1 MPTQALKEF
10 RQKYIDCKELFFEE
24 SSLICLEHK
33 VPDKLIHQWSKDTF
47 FLLYDNVPVEFAEL
61 YLQTMFDFITM
72 RLPIIYEVEDFKGA
86 FEALYRCYFACLE
99 FQNMDY
105 LSKSPVWAK
114 LDKFTLENIN
124 IIFSNLSKED
134 QLHILSDYASAAN
147 DIIGSGLYKKIN
159 PEPYFHF
166 LTLPW
171 SESVKEHIPHTLDL
185 CMCYCRNDKD
195 YDFLHSMLS
204 KYFSE
209 YLDQ

>member
-1 MPTQALKEF
+1 MSTQALKEF

-24 SSLICLEHK
+24 SSLIHLEHK
-33 VPDKLIHQWSKDTF
+33 VPDKLIHQWSEDTF
-47 FLLYDNVPVEFAEL
+47 FLLYDNVPVEFSEL

-86 FEALYRCYFACLE
+86 FEVLYRCYFACLE

-134 QLHILSDYASAAN
+134 QLHILPTMQAKQT
-147 DIIGSGLYKKIN
+147 I
-159 PEPYFHF
+159 
-166 LTLPW
+166 
-171 SESVKEHIPHTLDL
+171 
-185 CMCYCRNDKD
+185 
-195 YDFLHSMLS
+195 
-204 KYFSE
+204 
-209 YLDQ
+209 

>member
-1 MPTQALKEF
+1 MPAQALKEF

-24 SSLICLEHK
+24 NSLIRREHK
-33 VPDKLIHQWSKDTF
+33 VPDSLIHQWSEEIF
-47 FLLYDNVPVEFAEL
+47 FLLYDNVPVEFAEP

-72 RLPIIYEVEDFKGA
+72 RLPIIYEVKDFKGA

-105 LSKSPVWAK
+105 LSKSPVWAR

-124 IIFSNLSKED
+124 IIFSKLTKED
-134 QLHILSDYASAAN
+134 QLHILSDYANEAN
-147 DIIGSGLYKKIN
+147 DIIGSGVYKRIN

-166 LTLPW
+166 FALPW
-171 SESVKEHIPHTLDL
+171 SESLKKDICIKLDL
-185 CMCYCRNDKD
+185 CMCHCRNDKD

-204 KYFSE
+204 KYFPE
-209 YLDQ
+209 YLGI

>member
-10 RQKYIDCKELFFEE
+10 RQKYIDCKELFFDE
-24 SSLICLEHK
+24 SSMIRLEHK
-33 VPDKLIHQWSKDTF
+33 VPDKLIHQWSEDTF
-47 FLLYDNVPVEFAEL
+47 FLLYDNVPLEFAEP

-86 FEALYRCYFACLE
+86 FEALYRCYFTCLE

-134 QLHILSDYASAAN
+134 QLHILSDYATEAN
-147 DIIGSGLYKKIN
+147 DIIGSGVYTKIN

-171 SESVKEHIPHTLDL
+171 SESVKKHIPHTLDL

-204 KYFSE
+204 KYFPE